1 MAINFPASPNVNDTH
16 TAAGVT
22 YKWDGDTWLAQG
34 VTGLYTLPTAT
45 DTNLGGVKVGKNLDI
60 SNSIL
65 SVTEPLSYDQTVG
78 TAANPII
85 LNVRRAAK
93 TAANQWNG
101 EGSSNCFYIN
111 DLEAPPMQLVVG
123 KTYRFDQSDAS
134 NAGHTLKLYGRE
146 TKKHASNSTNEYDQT
161 IWLGRDVLNNTGASA
176 YGTFVTFNGTP
187 GSAGAYTQV
196 EVNERCNDQYYYQS
210 NDVNTQLEGNVL
222 KFLGVHGVE
231 RTEDLWLDSFN
242 MYSGHNVF
250 FSDLVTE
257 SACIFHAVNAGQY
270 GYISYDV
277 RVRDKSSAN
286 QYDGQG
292 STKCFEL
299 SRRQQNSTE
308 NVVWYQAPHL
318 TLIPGN
324 KYRFYQEDATN
335 VGYAFKFYT
344 DKDATTFNQIQDGSQ
359 GFVLGT
365 GGGGPGSSGAYT
377 ELEIRDTTPGL
388 IYYMVVGT
396 GNEYMGGMAT
406 CGTATGTGGGGG
418 GGTPGGANTQIQ
430 YNNSGAFG
438 GTTSLLVA
446 GDDIQ
451 FIGAAANVTWD
462 KSANTML
469 FGDDAYANFGAGED
483 LKVYHNQTNGNFLVG
498 AATVPLTIQTDTFT
512 VKDAA
517 GANTIIT
524 GTTTGVSLNHGGNAK
539 VTTTAGGAVITGTI
553 TAGGLTY
560 PSTDGAAGEFL
571 KTDGAGNLSWQS
583 AGNSAIPIDDLTDV
597 DTVSVAP
604 TNGQVLKWNGTNWA
618 PSDDLTGGSG
628 SGLATRTTSSVATSG
643 THANNT
649 AEDVTFGS
657 VGKTYALLRIQTSH
671 AAWVTLY
678 TDTTS
683 RTNDAGRNE
692 NSDPLPGNGVIAE
705 VITTDGSGQMITP
718 GTIGFNMDPSP
729 TENVYAKVVNKSG
742 ATRPITITITFVQ
755 LEG

>member
-1 MAINFPASPNVNDTH
+1 MAINFPASPNVDDTH

-78 TAANPII
+78 TSSNPVI
-85 LNVRRAAK
+85 LTVRRAAK
-93 TAANQWNG
+93 TTSNQWNG
-101 EGSSNCFYIN
+101 QGSNNCFYIN
-111 DLEAPPMQLVVG
+111 NLEAPPIQLVVG

-134 NAGHTLKLYGRE
+134 NAGHTLKLYNRE
-146 TKKHASNSTNEYDQT
+146 TKKSASSSTSEYPQSS
-161 IWLGRDVLNNTGASA
+161 WMGRDVFNNAGGAGVA
-176 YGTFVTFNGTP
+176 YGTFVTYNGTP

-196 EVNERCNDQYYYQS
+196 EVHERCSNYYYYQS
-210 NDVNTQLEGNVL
+210 DDINTQYEGNVL
-222 KFLGVHGVE
+222 QLLGVHGIE
-231 RTEDLWLDSFN
+231 RSEDIWLDSLN
-242 MYSGHNVF
+242 MYSGHNTF
-250 FSDLVTE
+250 FSDIVNDQ
-257 SACIFHAVNAGQY
+257 ACLFHTVNAGQY

-277 RVRDKSSAN
+277 KVRDKSTAN
-286 QYDGQG
+286 QYNGQG
-292 STKCFEL
+292 STKCFEI
-299 SRRQQNSTE
+299 SRRVSSSSE
-308 NVVWYQAPHL
+308 NVVYYQAPHL

-324 KYRFYQEDATN
+324 KYRFYQEDASN

-344 DKDATTFNQIQDGSQ
+344 DKDATTSNQIQDGSQ
-359 GFVLGT
+359 GFVTGSGGAGT
-365 GGGGPGSSGAYT
+365 SGAYT

-406 CGTATGTGGGGG
+406 CGTSTGTGSGGG
-418 GGTPGGANTQIQ
+418 GGTPGGATTQIQ
-430 YNNSGAFG
+430 YNNAGAFA
-438 GTTSLLVA
+438 GTGSLLVS

-451 FIGAAANVTWD
+451 FTGAAANVTWD

-498 AATVPLTIQTDTFT
+498 ASTVPLTIQTDTFT

-517 GANTIIT
+517 GANTILT

-560 PSTDGAAGEFL
+560 PSSDGASGEFL

-604 TNGQVLKWNGTNWA
+604 ANGQVLKWNGTNWA

-643 THANNT
+643 SHANGA
-649 AEDVTFGS
+649 AEDVTFGT

-729 TENVYAKVVNKSG
+729 TDNVYAKVVNKSG
-742 ATRPITITITFVQ
+742 ATRPITVTITFVQ